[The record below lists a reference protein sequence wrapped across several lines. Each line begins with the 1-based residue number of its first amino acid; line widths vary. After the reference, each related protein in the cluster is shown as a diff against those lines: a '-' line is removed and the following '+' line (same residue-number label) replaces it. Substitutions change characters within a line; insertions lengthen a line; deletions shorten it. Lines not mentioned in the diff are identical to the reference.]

1 MIARILHWT
10 PCSKTYWRRGLAS
23 GNQLPAHLPPIIIL
37 DSLRNND
44 KYSGGVNPRLE
55 IALKV
60 LIVDDSEAFR
70 KVMIELLVRVGF
82 HNVAEAQDYDEGVAV
97 FRKERPKIS
106 FVDMIL
112 PGKSGVELTTEM
124 LKIDPKAVV
133 IAMSSIV
140 NKKMIRESLDSGA
153 KDFLLKPTNEIAL
166 GAVLAMWSD

>member
-1 MIARILHWT
+1 MLF
-10 PCSKTYWRRGLAS
+10 
-23 GNQLPAHLPPIIIL
+23 
-37 DSLRNND
+37 RNND
-44 KYSGGVNPRLE
+44 IYHPGDNLGLE

-82 HNVAEAQDYDEGVAV
+82 NDVAEAQDFDEGIAV
-97 FRKERPKIS
+97 FRRERPKIS

-112 PGKSGVELTTEM
+112 PGRSGVELTTEM
-124 LKIDPKAVV
+124 LKMDPKAVV

>member
-1 MIARILHWT
+1 MKIL
-10 PCSKTYWRRGLAS
+10 
-23 GNQLPAHLPPIIIL
+23 II
-37 DSLRNND
+37 
-44 KYSGGVNPRLE
+44 
-55 IALKV
+55 
-60 LIVDDSEAFR
+60 DDSEAFR

-82 HNVAEAQDYDEGVAV
+82 NDVVEAKDFDEGIEV
-97 FRKERPKIS
+97 FKRERPKIS

-124 LKIDPKAVV
+124 TKIDSTAVI

>member
-1 MIARILHWT
+1 
-10 PCSKTYWRRGLAS
+10 
-23 GNQLPAHLPPIIIL
+23 LPAHLPSIIIP
-37 DSLRNND
+37 DTIRNND
-44 KYSGGVNPRLE
+44 KYSRGVNPGQE

-60 LIVDDSEAFR
+60 LVVDDSEAFR

-82 HNVAEAQDYDEGVAV
+82 HDVAEAQDFDEGIAA

-112 PGKSGVELTTEM
+112 PGKSGVELTAEM
-124 LKIDPKAVV
+124 LKIEPKAII

-166 GAVLAMWSD
+166 GSVLAMWSD

>member
-1 MIARILHWT
+1 M
-10 PCSKTYWRRGLAS
+10 
-23 GNQLPAHLPPIIIL
+23 
-37 DSLRNND
+37 
-44 KYSGGVNPRLE
+44 
-55 IALKV
+55 KV

-82 HNVAEAQDYDEGVAV
+82 SDVVEAQDFDEGVKV
-97 FRKERPKIS
+97 FQRERPKIS

-112 PGKSGVELTTEM
+112 PGKSGVELTEEM
-124 LKIDPKAVV
+124 LKTDPKAVI